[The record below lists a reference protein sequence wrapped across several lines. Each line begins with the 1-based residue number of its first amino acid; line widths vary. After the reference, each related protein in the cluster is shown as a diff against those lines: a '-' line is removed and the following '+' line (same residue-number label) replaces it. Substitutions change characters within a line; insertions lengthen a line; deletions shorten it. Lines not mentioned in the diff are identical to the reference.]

1 MRCGDRFWG
10 KGETRQREL
19 RGNTTGSQLRPLL
32 HPSNLSVHA
41 ISPCAH
47 SLHAFKLFD
56 PFSHFATVLTL
67 HEPFQKNRKRIMAC
81 STLVNSGATDF
92 SQRGTAKF
100 RVKMQLWF
108 QDVWFVL
115 LSKPPHQKKEG
126 NSIWKVTEHLI
137 NQLDAD
143 LIHWQSFLRQIDAS
157 YLSGWITKNLHCNTF
172 IT

>member
-10 KGETRQREL
+10 KGETRQTEL
-19 RGNTTGSQLRPLL
+19 RGNTIGSQLHPLL

-41 ISPCAH
+41 ILSMCSFTPCIQVVWPFLPFCHISHSPRAISEGQKENH
-47 SLHAFKLFD
+47 GLFNAGE
-56 PFSHFATVLTL
+56 FWGHW
-67 HEPFQKNRKRIMAC
+67 
-81 STLVNSGATDF
+81 F
-92 SQRGTAKF
+92 SQWGTAKF

-157 YLSGWITKNLHCNTF
+157 YRSGWITKNPHCNTF